1 MNKNFMR
8 VMSRVL
14 IVTTLT
20 MSLWAPASQAAL
32 ISSEEVIANRSSQ
45 ADRDRIRSLFERAD
59 VREQLLAK
67 GVSADAAMARV
78 DALSDEEVAS
88 ISGKL
93 DNLPAGGD
101 IVGALVFIFL
111 VLLITDILGLTKVFP
126 FTKPMRH

>member
-14 IVTTLT
+14 IVSTLT

-32 ISSEEVIANRSSQ
+32 ISSEEVIANHSNQ
-45 ADRDRIRSLFERAD
+45 ADRERIRSLFDRAD
-59 VREQLLAK
+59 VREQLQAK
-67 GVSADAAMARV
+67 GVSAEAAKARV

-93 DNLPAGGD
+93 DNVPAGGD
-101 IVGALVFIFL
+101 IIGTVVFIFL
-111 VLLITDILGLTKVFP
+111 VLLITDILGLTKIFP
-126 FTKPMRH
+126 FTRSVR

>member
-14 IVTTLT
+14 IVSTLT

-32 ISSEEVIANRSSQ
+32 ISSEEVIANHSGQ
-45 ADRDRIRSLFERAD
+45 ADRERIRSLFERAD
-59 VREQLLAK
+59 VREQMQAK
-67 GVSADAAMARV
+67 GVSADAAKARI
-78 DALSDEEVAS
+78 DALTDEEVAS

-93 DNLPAGGD
+93 NNLPAGGD

-111 VLLITDILGLTKVFP
+111 VLLVTDILGLTKIFP
-126 FTKPMRH
+126 FTKPINR